1 MAGNYNGLTRNPWP
15 GTWSSGASH
24 PIVLDSEL
32 RGSLRY
38 ISGASGSQLTDI
50 TGQRLE
56 EGMLVYV
63 KAGYTAGGYTRKS
76 ETYYQ
81 YRLLPG
87 QSRNILTGAT
97 PNAEENW
104 REFVVGGGGGTGATG
119 GSTGSTGYTG
129 YTGPTGPGITG
140 PTGADGKSSPL
151 GFIKSSDNQSGSGG
165 PSYQRDLVTFYDD
178 DGPKAIRKFLTYND
192 KVTGQ
197 LMFALQLATF
207 SPNFTSTTTP
217 GASLRWDEPCTGFR
231 VEVDNP
237 TDFTTQYIS
246 SVHSLETTAGFVGK
260 LSDFI
265 AGTKTPTPV
274 GGGDWTQ
281 IFTTQLTIGVTGVIR
296 PISDTITGGSA
307 AANVRYNSFSGS
319 ESLFTSSSPI
329 SVTWQTPGLEIN
341 TNSLSGQ
348 TFLTTYTS
356 TPYTL
361 SVSGLSSS
369 SNRVHSVSTS
379 TGTITNTTGDGT
391 FTFTTPIH
399 KDNAS
404 TPRTVSTVTT
414 FTRPA
419 SVTGAS
425 YTAVLIASST
435 VSASF
440 TYPSFWLKTSGIPNP
455 PSRSNIISGNGFASG
470 VNLLGNEANTFG
482 RSIENDTADSIAFWF
497 GVKADVRPQPAKFE
511 SGGVVAGVDGQPD
524 GPGFLSVVETDK
536 GKTVDLKPDS
546 PPAGYTSA
554 VTYALYGIIL
564 QPGKTYV
571 KIT

>member
-1 MAGNYNGLTRNPWP
+1 MSGNYDGLTRNPWP

-63 KAGYTAGGYTRKS
+63 KAGYTAAGYTRKS

-97 PNAEENW
+97 PNSEENW
-104 REFVVGGGGGTGATG
+104 REFVAGGGGGTGATG
-119 GSTGSTGYTG
+119 GSTGF
-129 YTGPTGPGITG
+129 TGPTG

-217 GASLRWDEPCTGFR
+217 GASLKWDEPCTGFR
-231 VEVDNP
+231 VLVDNP

-319 ESLFTSSSPI
+319 ESLFTSSSTI
-329 SVTWQTPGLEIN
+329 SVTWETPGLEIN

-361 SVSGLSSS
+361 SVSGLSFS

-425 YTAVLIASST
+425 YTAVLTRTST

-440 TYPSFWLKTSGIPNP
+440 TYPSFSVFTIGTTNP
-455 PSRSNIISGNGFASG
+455 PKPSNIISGNGFATG
-470 VNLLGNEANTFG
+470 VTVLGHEARTLE
-482 RSIENDTADSIAFWF
+482 RVVDNDGTSAIAFWLGIRGDLAAPGSF
-497 GVKADVRPQPAKFE
+497 Q
-511 SGGVVAGVDGQPD
+511 AGAVNLDGTV
-524 GPGFLSVVETDK
+524 GLMSVVSSTKAKDPVNLE
-536 GKTVDLKPDS
+536 PDS
-546 PPAGYTSA
+546 PPAGYTS
-554 VTYALYGIIL
+554 VPYALYGITL